1 MLGIAGS
8 ARSAPI
14 APIAL
19 GIRPMKIDA
28 QDWPVISALFDQA
41 LDMPAQQRRRWLE
54 DLPVGQRT
62 HRRTLE
68 LLLADH
74 ARVETQNFLEAPP
87 QVGVAPGPSAD
98 AGREGERTVGPYR
111 LLREL
116 GRGGMGS
123 VWLAERSDGLIKR
136 SVALKLPHSGVAMR
150 SFTER
155 LERER
160 DILAALTH
168 PNIARL

>member
-74 ARVETQNFLEAPP
+74 ARVETQNFLETPP

-123 VWLAERSDGLIKR
+123 VWLAERSDGQLKR
-136 SVALKLPHSGVAMR
+136 QVALKLPMLGLRR
-150 SFTER
+150 SMLVER
-155 LERER
+155 FARER
-160 DILAALTH
+160 DILGALVH
-168 PNIARL
+168 PHIAR